1 MTDIEKLQAKHREE
15 AARKRA
21 KLKERKARTR
31 RLIQRGAILENALN
45 EYTTAERISNDDIQ
59 KIIYFAIQSP
69 VVAQYI
75 TEIGC

>member
-1 MTDIEKLQAKHREE
+1 MTELEALQAKHREE

-21 KLKERKARTR
+21 NLKERKARTR

-45 EYTTAERISNDDIQ
+45 DYVTAENISNDDIQ

-69 VVAQYI
+69 EVAQYI
-75 TEIGC
+75 AEM